1 MNFVSVQRS
10 TSIDQGAELTNAAMG
25 ELLFLEPFREAFPPY
40 PSAQRRCRA
49 RGPAAVLIDPLG
61 PIAGS
66 GAKAKADEK
75 VWRHG
80 LSLFGDL
87 KYPAGFKHF
96 DYVNPSAPKGGLV
109 RFGGFG
115 TFDNFN
121 VVVRGVKGTIAASI
135 DLIYERL
142 MVAAMDEVSTEYGQL
157 AEAVSHPPDF
167 SAVTYRLRREAKWH
181 DGKPVTADDVI
192 FSFEAYKKH
201 HPQFSAYY
209 RHVAK
214 TEKTGEREITFTFDG
229 PGNRELPQIVGQF
242 AVLPKHWW
250 EGTDATG
257 RKRDIS
263 ATTLEPPLGSGAYR
277 IKEFTAG
284 RSIAYRARQGPLG
297 QGPQCQHRPR

>member
-1 MNFVSVQRS
+1 
-10 TSIDQGAELTNAAMG
+10 
-25 ELLFLEPFREAFPPY
+25 
-40 PSAQRRCRA
+40 
-49 RGPAAVLIDPLG
+49 
-61 PIAGS
+61 
-66 GAKAKADEK
+66 
-75 VWRHG
+75 
-80 LSLFGDL
+80 
-87 KYPAGFKHF
+87 
-96 DYVNPSAPKGGLV
+96 
-109 RFGGFG
+109 
-115 TFDNFN
+115 
-121 VVVRGVKGTIAASI
+121 
-135 DLIYERL
+135 
-142 MVAAMDEVSTEYGQL
+142 MDEVSTEYGQL

-167 SAVTYRLRREAKWH
+167 SAVTYRLRPEAKWH
-181 DGKPVTADDVI
+181 DGKPVTVDDVI
-192 FSFEAYKKH
+192 FSFEAYRKY

-250 EGTDATG
+250 EGTDASG

-263 ATTLEPPLGSGAYR
+263 VTTLEPPLGSGAYR